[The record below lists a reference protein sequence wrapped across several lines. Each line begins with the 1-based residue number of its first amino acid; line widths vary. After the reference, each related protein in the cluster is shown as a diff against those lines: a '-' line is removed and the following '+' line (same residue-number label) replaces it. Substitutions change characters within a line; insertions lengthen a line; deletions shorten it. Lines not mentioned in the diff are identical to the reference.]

1 MKYNWNKF
9 ITEGELKTVGIVAC
23 LNNKQQFLVIRR
35 SDIDRRA
42 GQWTLPGGHV
52 DEFDGSIEAGAVR
65 ELDEEAGLSCSVSD
79 LQYLGQPKQGK
90 HYFLTLSWDGKVD
103 VTKPNPK
110 TGDIEHDDY
119 RWFTINEIKDIANT
133 EIPIYLLEKALEMS
147 KNEIDT

>member
-9 ITEGELKTVGIVAC
+9 VTEGELKTVGIVAC

-42 GQWTLPGGHV
+42 GQWTLPGGHI
-52 DEFDGSIEAGAVR
+52 DEFDDSIEAGALR
-65 ELDEEAGLSCSVSD
+65 ELDEEAGLKCSLSD
-79 LQYLGQPKQGK
+79 LQYLGQPKEKK
-90 HYFLTLSWDGKVD
+90 HYFLTLRWSGEVD
-103 VTKPNPK
+103 VDKPNPK

-119 RWFTINEIKDIANT
+119 RWSTIDEIKDIANT

-147 KNEIDT
+147 KNETDS